1 MKSIYVA
8 LILVGFGLMI
18 GVGGCTTYNS
28 FVELDEN
35 VAQAWSE
42 VQTNYQRRSDL
53 IGNLVETVKG
63 AANFEQETLTGIAEA
78 RAKATSI
85 TIDPSN
91 ISADQMQAFESAQAG
106 LSQSLGRL
114 LVSVEQYPELKAN
127 QNFLELQAQLEGT
140 ENRISVSRTRYNE
153 AVTTYNK
160 KIRRFPA
167 SIYASVL
174 GFDEHHK
181 HIIGYK
187 KRPNTLNVLRGGQI
201 FCGHHGQVSS
211 HYRKKS

>member
-18 GVGGCTTYNS
+18 GVGGCNNYNS

-85 TIDPSN
+85 TIDPTN
-91 ISADQMQAFESAQAG
+91 ISADQMQAFENAQAG

-174 GFDEHHK
+174 RFE
-181 HIIGYK
+181 
-187 KRPNTLNVLRGGQI
+187 RETAFTASEAAQSAP
-201 FCGHHGQVSS
+201 QV
-211 HYRKKS
+211 KF

>member
-8 LILVGFGLMI
+8 LILVVFGLMI
-18 GVGGCTTYNS
+18 GVGGCNNYNA
-28 FVELDEN
+28 FIELDEN

-85 TIDPSN
+85 NIDPSN
-91 ISADQMQAFESAQAG
+91 FSADQLQAFENAQAG

-114 LVSVEQYPELKAN
+114 LVSVEKYPELKAN
-127 QNFLELQAQLEGT
+127 QNFLELQSQLEGT

-153 AVTTYNK
+153 AVTSYNK
-160 KIRRFPA
+160 KIRRFPS

-174 GFDEHHK
+174 GFE
-181 HIIGYK
+181 
-187 KRPNTLNVLRGGQI
+187 RETAFTASEAAQSAP
-201 FCGHHGQVSS
+201 QV
-211 HYRKKS
+211 KF

>member
-8 LILVGFGLMI
+8 LILVVFGLMI
-18 GVGGCTTYNS
+18 GVGGCNNYNS

-35 VAQAWSE
+35 VAQAWGE

-85 TIDPSN
+85 NIDPSN
-91 ISADQMQAFESAQAG
+91 LSADQLQAFENAQAG

-114 LVSVEQYPELKAN
+114 LVSVEKYPELKAN
-127 QNFLELQAQLEGT
+127 QNFLELQSQLEGT

-153 AVTTYNK
+153 AVTSYNK
-160 KIRRFPA
+160 KIRRFPS

-174 GFDEHHK
+174 GFE
-181 HIIGYK
+181 
-187 KRPNTLNVLRGGQI
+187 RETAFTASEAAQSAP
-201 FCGHHGQVSS
+201 QV
-211 HYRKKS
+211 KF

>member
-1 MKSIYVA
+1 
-8 LILVGFGLMI
+8 MI
-18 GVGGCTTYNS
+18 GVGGCNNYNS

-85 TIDPSN
+85 TIDPTN
-91 ISADQMQAFESAQAG
+91 ISADQMQAFENAQAG

-174 GFDEHHK
+174 GFE
-181 HIIGYK
+181 
-187 KRPNTLNVLRGGQI
+187 RETAFTASEAAQSAP
-201 FCGHHGQVSS
+201 QV
-211 HYRKKS
+211 KF

>member
-1 MKSIYVA
+1 MKSIYIA
-8 LILVGFGLMI
+8 LILVVFGLMI
-18 GVGGCTTYNS
+18 GVGGCNNYNS

-35 VAQAWSE
+35 VAQAWSD

-85 TIDPSN
+85 NIDPAN
-91 ISADQMQAFESAQAG
+91 LSADQIQAFENAQAG

-114 LVSVEQYPELKAN
+114 LVSVERYPELKAN

-174 GFDEHHK
+174 GFERETAFTASEAAQAAPEVK
-181 HIIGYK
+181 
-187 KRPNTLNVLRGGQI
+187 
-201 FCGHHGQVSS
+201 F
-211 HYRKKS
+211 

>member
-8 LILVGFGLMI
+8 LILVVFGLMI
-18 GVGGCTTYNS
+18 GVGGCNNYNA
-28 FVELDEN
+28 FIELDEN

-85 TIDPSN
+85 NIDPSN
-91 ISADQMQAFESAQAG
+91 LSTDQLQAFENAQAG

-114 LVSVEQYPELKAN
+114 LVSVEKYPELKAN
-127 QNFLELQAQLEGT
+127 QNFLELQSQLEGT

-153 AVTTYNK
+153 AVTSYNK
-160 KIRRFPA
+160 KIRRFPS

-174 GFDEHHK
+174 GFE
-181 HIIGYK
+181 
-187 KRPNTLNVLRGGQI
+187 RETAFTASEAAQSAP
-201 FCGHHGQVSS
+201 QV
-211 HYRKKS
+211 KF